1 MSINKVS
8 MENSRAH
15 SFLCLQLLLC
25 NQAELGNC
33 KGARTARKA
42 GNIHCPDLIGN
53 ICRLRI
59 KPKVSGSDGVSGVHD
74 GNRRENED
82 HTNELGGWQR

>member
-33 KGARTARKA
+33 KGARTARNA

-53 ICRLRI
+53 ICRLCI
-59 KPKVSGSDGVSGVHD
+59 KPKVPGSDGISGILQD
-74 GNRRENED
+74 GNGEKLSP
-82 HTNELGGWQR
+82 HK

>member
-15 SFLCLQLLLC
+15 SFLGLQLLLC

-33 KGARTARKA
+33 KRARTALNP

-59 KPKVSGSDGVSGVHD
+59 KPKVSGV
-74 GNRRENED
+74 
-82 HTNELGGWQR
+82 

>member
-25 NQAELGNC
+25 NQAKLGNC
-33 KGARTARKA
+33 KGAPSALNA

-53 ICRLRI
+53 SCRLRI
-59 KPKVSGSDGVSGVHD
+59 KLKVPGSDGISGILQD
-74 GNRRENED
+74 GNRREN
-82 HTNELGGWQR
+82 